1 MIKTKTILSLSRVLS
16 HLVLTNLAFGLTNI
30 VIFNHFW
37 VDGWAYPS
45 LFIIVNLSVILAFF
59 FYNFK
64 LINPSFKITNIFFLC
79 LKNNILSSLVVTSYW
94 LIIDSNKYYTIHL
107 VLFLFLNFIFIFI
120 GNLILNLILKKIY
133 TSIFYER
140 NVAIIYQ
147 DKYPV
152 HFKNILTKNNWLNY
166 KLVAEINIT
175 EIENFSLY
183 IESLNIKEVFIF
195 SNSKINI
202 DKIKSKHL
210 KYNLKYRVF
219 KETKKMDKSIKLVLD
234 SFYFE

>member
-45 LFIIVNLSVILAFF
+45 LFIIVNLSVILAFV

-152 HFKNILTKNNWLNY
+152 NFKNILTKNNWLNY
-166 KLVAEINIT
+166 KLVAELNIT

-195 SNSKINI
+195 SNSKINT

>member
-64 LINPSFKITNIFFLC
+64 LINPSFKIINIFSLC
-79 LKNNILSSLVVTSYW
+79 LKNNILSSLVITSYW

-120 GNLILNLILKKIY
+120 GNLILNFILKKIY

-147 DKYPV
+147 DEYPL
-152 HFKNILTKNNWLNY
+152 HFNKILTKNNWSNY

-175 EIENFSLY
+175 EIEDFSLY
-183 IESLNIKEVFIF
+183 IESLNIKELFIF
-195 SNSKINI
+195 SNSKIYT

-210 KYNLKYRVF
+210 KYNLKYRFF
-219 KETKKMDKSIKLVLD
+219 KKTKKMDKSIKLVLD
-234 SFYFE
+234 NFYFE

>member
-64 LINPSFKITNIFFLC
+64 LINPSFKIINIFSLC
-79 LKNNILSSLVVTSYW
+79 LKNNILSSLVITSYW

-107 VLFLFLNFIFIFI
+107 VLFLFLNFSFIFI
-120 GNLILNLILKKIY
+120 GNLILNFILKKIY

-147 DKYPV
+147 DEYPL
-152 HFKNILTKNNWLNY
+152 HFKNILTKNNWSNY
-166 KLVAEINIT
+166 KLVTEINIT
-175 EIENFSLY
+175 EIEDFSLY

-195 SNSKINI
+195 SNSKIYT

>member
-16 HLVLTNLAFGLTNI
+16 NLVLTNLAFGLTNI

-64 LINPSFKITNIFFLC
+64 LINPSFKIIKIFSLC
-79 LKNNILSSLVVTSYW
+79 LKNNILSSLVITSYW

-120 GNLILNLILKKIY
+120 GNLILNFILKKIY

-147 DKYPV
+147 DEYPL
-152 HFKNILTKNNWLNY
+152 HFNKILTKNNWSNY

-175 EIENFSLY
+175 EIEDFSLY
-183 IESLNIKEVFIF
+183 IESLNIKELFIF
-195 SNSKINI
+195 SNSKINT

-210 KYNLKYRVF
+210 KYNLKYRFF
-219 KETKKMDKSIKLVLD
+219 KKTKKMDKSIKLVLD
-234 SFYFE
+234 NFYFE

>member
-94 LIIDSNKYYTIHL
+94 LIIDSNNYYTIHL

-120 GNLILNLILKKIY
+120 GNLILNFILKKIY

-175 EIENFSLY
+175 KIENFSLY

-195 SNSKINI
+195 SNSKINT

>member
-64 LINPSFKITNIFFLC
+64 LINPSFKIINIFSLC
-79 LKNNILSSLVVTSYW
+79 LKNNILSSLVITSYW

-120 GNLILNLILKKIY
+120 GNLILNFILKKIY

-175 EIENFSLY
+175 KIENFSLY

-195 SNSKINI
+195 SNSKINT